1 MPLEQFIGAERI
13 NFLILKLKKT
23 IFLKVIKNLHSY
35 FKNTIS
41 VAKMHF
47 LIFVYG
53 WWWDFLSFLGF
64 LLTGFSQTSS
74 RVVTLET

>member
-47 LIFVYG
+47 LFF
-53 WWWDFLSFLGF
+53 FLWMVVGF
-64 LLTGFSQTSS
+64 LKFSWIFTNWI
-74 RVVTLET
+74 